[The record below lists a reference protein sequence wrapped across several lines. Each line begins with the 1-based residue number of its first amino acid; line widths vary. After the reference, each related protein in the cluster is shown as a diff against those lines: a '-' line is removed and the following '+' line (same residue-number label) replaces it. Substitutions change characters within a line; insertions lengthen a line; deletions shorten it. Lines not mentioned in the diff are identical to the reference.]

1 MWHSGLIFK
10 LERLGIGGNLL
21 EFFKD
26 YLNNRQQRVIVKGH
40 YSSWA
45 HIRAGLQQGSVLG
58 PLLFLVYINDLV
70 DAMTCD
76 VKLYADDTVLYT
88 VVDNQKQSADEWN
101 SNLVQVDKWAKQW
114 LVKFNPTKTKLMN
127 MSLKKNVNFDDY
139 PLKFYNNTLQH
150 VSTQRHLGVDITRLY
165 KLFKMVCS
173 Y

>member
-1 MWHSGLIFK
+1 
-10 LERLGIGGNLL
+10 
-21 EFFKD
+21 
-26 YLNNRQQRVIVKGH
+26 
-40 YSSWA
+40 
-45 HIRAGLQQGSVLG
+45 
-58 PLLFLVYINDLV
+58 
-70 DAMTCD
+70 MTCD

-127 MSLKKNVNFDDY
+127 MSLKKNANFDDY
-139 PLKFYNNTLQH
+139 PLKFDNNTLQH